1 MGFFSKDEINPK
13 LIPFIQKHEG
23 VGIVKVNDI
32 GKYSVRL
39 ESNRLILESYEP
51 NQQLKPIALRDISYL
66 EYYKGNFINEPK
78 LTIEANRRTYVFAGV
93 DDNDDELKAFYH
105 TILQIKQNEQNE
117 RRQIS
122 KKGMPHPNLNVT
134 NPNKQAPQKDISQN
148 KYLED
153 EYVEN
158 QEVNSSV
165 DLKSSDIQEL
175 GEVSSKDVDFED
187 EYVENPP
194 INDLQDMSNQVQSLE
209 NNHEFIL
216 DPADQIR
223 KFYELKED
231 GIITQEEF
239 DQKKK
244 QLLDL

>member
-13 LIPFIQKHEG
+13 LIPFIQKHEA

-39 ESNRLILESYEP
+39 ESDRIILESYEP

-78 LTIEANRRTYVFAGV
+78 LTLEANRRTYVFAGV
-93 DDNDDELKAFYH
+93 DDNDDELNAFYH

-117 RRQIS
+117 RQKIS
-122 KKGMPHPNLNVT
+122 SRGMPHPNLNVT
-134 NPNKQAPQKDISQN
+134 NPNKQVPKKEFSQN
-148 KYLED
+148 KDLND
-153 EYVEN
+153 EYIEN
-158 QEVNSSV
+158 NKVNVSGDV
-165 DLKSSDIQEL
+165 KSSDVPKSE
-175 GEVSSKDVDFED
+175 GVSKNVDFED
-187 EYVENPP
+187 EYVDNPP
-194 INDLQDMSNQVQSLE
+194 VNNSQDMSNQVQSME
-209 NNHEFIL
+209 NNPEIIL

-239 DQKKK
+239 DKKKK
-244 QLLDL
+244 QLLNL